1 MEIIQGNNNVLSE
14 LIMLGDY
21 VRELIGSGKSTAE
34 IERVLASKDGYKNVT
49 ILSVIEM
56 ANITFKAKTN
66 NAPNVGD
73 ANSHTDLLVDQQG
86 RDIGTMKGQGWKI
99 ASLPDDSVISWYHE
113 TAETPL
119 GRIETAGIWNS
130 SAIWA
135 GQWQSLFAA
144 GVSGDVMGKIGVR
157 QLYQDIPREKY
168 LTLIVLLPLDQIKS
182 LIKK

>member
-14 LIMLGDY
+14 LITLGDY
-21 VRELIGSGKSTAE
+21 VRQLMN
-34 IERVLASKDGYKNVT
+34 ASKDATEVERILESNDGYKNVT
-49 ILSVIEM
+49 VFSVIEM
-56 ANITFKAKTN
+56 ANITFKAKTD

-73 ANSHTDLLVDQQG
+73 ANSHTDLLVDKQG
-86 RDIGTMKGQGWKI
+86 RDVGTMKGQGWKI
-99 ASLPDDSVISWYHE
+99 ASLPDDSVVSWYHE

-168 LTLIVLLPLDQIKS
+168 LTLIVLVPLDQIKS

>member
-14 LIMLGDY
+14 LITLGDY

-56 ANITFKAKTN
+56 ANITFNAKTN

-99 ASLPDDSVISWYHE
+99 ASLSDDSVISWYHE
-113 TAETPL
+113 AAETPL

>member
-14 LIMLGDY
+14 LIALGDY
-21 VRELIGSGKSTAE
+21 VRQLISSGKE
-34 IERVLASKDGYKNVT
+34 GNDIEHILATKDGYNNATV
-49 ILSVIEM
+49 LSVIEM
-56 ANITFKAKTN
+56 ANITFKAKADN
-66 NAPNVGD
+66 VPNVGD
-73 ANSHTDLLVDQQG
+73 ANSHIDRLVDKQG
-86 RDIGTMKGQGWKI
+86 HDIGTMKGQGWKI
-99 ASLPDDSVISWYHE
+99 ASLPDDSVVSWYHE

>member
-14 LIMLGDY
+14 LITIGDQ
-21 VRELIGSGKSTAE
+21 VRQKILSGNKPADIELALQKNE
-34 IERVLASKDGYKNVT
+34 GYNNVT
-49 ILSVIEM
+49 VISAIEM
-56 ANITFKAKTN
+56 ANITFNAKTKSG
-66 NAPNVGD
+66 PNVGD
-73 ANSHTDLLVDQQG
+73 ANSHTDQLFDEEG
-86 RDIGTMKGQGWKI
+86 RDLGTMTGSGWKI
-99 ASLPDDSVISWYHE
+99 ASLADGSVVSWYHE

-119 GRIETAGIWNS
+119 GRIETSGIWNS

-157 QLYQDIPREKY
+157 QIYQDIPREKY
-168 LTLIVLLPLDQIKS
+168 LTLIVLLPIDQIKS